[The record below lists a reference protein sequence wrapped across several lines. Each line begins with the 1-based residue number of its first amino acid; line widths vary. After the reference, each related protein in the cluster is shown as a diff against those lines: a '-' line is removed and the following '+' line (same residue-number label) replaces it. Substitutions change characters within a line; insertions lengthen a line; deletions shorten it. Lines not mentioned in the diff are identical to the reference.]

1 MVQIT
6 SLDNR
11 ASTAQSEQEQHSFP
25 PLGPEIKV
33 LMIWPRF
40 PASFWSFAKI
50 MEILPKRAIHPP
62 LGLLTVAA
70 LCPKTWE
77 LRLIDRSVEDLRE
90 SDLEWADLV
99 MVSGM
104 HVQKHDIHG
113 LLRRARALGKRTMI
127 GGPYASSEPQ
137 VLARL
142 ADHVVVGEPDEVFD
156 EIAADLERGTARS
169 MYVISEKPDV
179 SKTSAPRFDLLK
191 IQKYASMAVQFSR
204 GCPFQCEFCDIITI
218 YGRKP
223 RTKAPAQLLAELD
236 KLYELGWRD
245 QVFIVDDNF
254 IGNHKRALELA
265 HSLGEWQDRHERPFF
280 FYTEASMDLAQRPE
294 LIEAMVKAN
303 FFYVFVGIESPSKD
317 SLSEA
322 RKFQNLR
329 RDPLECIRT
338 IQNGGL
344 WVTGGFIVGFDSDSE
359 TIFEHQ
365 REFIEQAAIPWAMA
379 GFLQAPPTTP
389 LYERMRKEGRLLENS
404 GATSNFSPPN
414 FRTRLPLS
422 FLLQGYRNTLAA
434 LYSPAGYFNRCL
446 NALSHWGTRPE
457 QTGKAQYPLG
467 RMAATALRSIFK
479 QGILASYRDSY
490 WKFLFQV
497 LRRWWG
503 SPVKL
508 RMGIAFLFSAHHFIN
523 YATSV
528 TDELEAEL
536 QRIAEP
542 SGEPQESLPAPAWQA
557 AAAPAG
563 AAGALNWASSKARTQ
578 LERCHA
584 RWSQGSLYLF

>member
-6 SLDNR
+6 STGKSPR
-11 ASTAQSEQEQHSFP
+11 TRQSASGDAPRGFP
-25 PLGPEIKV
+25 PLGRAIQV

-50 MEILPKRAIHPP
+50 MEILPKKAIHPP

-70 LCPKTWE
+70 LCPKSWE
-77 LRLIDRSVEDLRE
+77 LRLIDRTVEDLQE

-99 MVSGM
+99 MLSGM
-104 HVQKHDIHG
+104 HVQKDDIHA

-127 GGPYASSEPQ
+127 GGPYASSEPE
-137 VLARL
+137 VLTRL
-142 ADHVVVGEPDEVFD
+142 ADHVVVGEPDEVFA
-156 EIAADLERGTARS
+156 EIAADLERGTARP
-169 MYVISEKPDV
+169 MYVITEKPDV
-179 SKTSAPRFDLLK
+179 GKTPVPRFDLLK
-191 IQKYASMAVQFSR
+191 IKKYASMAVQFSR

-236 KLYELGWRD
+236 RLHELGWRD
-245 QVFIVDDNF
+245 QVFVVDDNF

-265 HSLGEWQDRHERPFF
+265 KSLEDWQHRHQRPFF

-322 RKFQNLR
+322 KKFQNLR

-344 WVTGGFIVGFDSDSE
+344 WVTGGFIIGFDSDSE
-359 TIFEHQ
+359 TIFDDQ

-389 LYERMRKEGRLLENS
+389 LYERMRKEGRLVENFT
-404 GATSNFSPPN
+404 ATSNFSPPN
-414 FRTRLPLS
+414 FRTKLPLP
-422 FLLQGYRNTLAA
+422 FLLQGYRDTLAA
-434 LYSPAGYFNRCL
+434 LYSPSGYFNRCL
-446 NALSHWGTRPE
+446 NSLSQWTTRRE
-457 QTGKAQYPLG
+457 QTAKAQYPLG
-467 RMAATALRSIFK
+467 RMIATALRSILK
-479 QGILASYRDSY
+479 QGILASYRDGY
-490 WKFLFQV
+490 WRFLFQV
-497 LRRWWG
+497 LRRCWQ
-503 SPVKL
+503 SPAKL
-508 RMGIAFLFSAHHFIN
+508 RMGIMLLFSAHHFIN
-523 YATSV
+523 YAKSV
-528 TDELEAEL
+528 AEELDAEL
-536 QRIAEP
+536 RRITPASEVR
-542 SGEPQESLPAPAWQA
+542 ESLPISAWQA
-557 AAAPAG
+557 ADLGGSAPAANVG
-563 AAGALNWASSKARTQ
+563 LSN
-578 LERCHA
+578 
-584 RWSQGSLYLF
+584 

>member
-6 SLDNR
+6 SAGKS
-11 ASTAQSEQEQHSFP
+11 ASTRQSGSDVASRKLP

-50 MEILPKRAIHPP
+50 MEILPKKAIHPP

-70 LCPKTWE
+70 LCPKSWE
-77 LRLIDRSVEDLRE
+77 LRLIDRTVEDLQE

-104 HVQKHDIHG
+104 HVQKDDIHA
-113 LLRRARALGKRTMI
+113 LLRRAHALGKRTMI
-127 GGPYASSEPQ
+127 GGPYASSEPE

-142 ADHVVVGEPDEVFD
+142 ADHVVVGEPDEVFA
-156 EIAADLERGTARS
+156 EIAADLERGTARA
-169 MYVISEKPDV
+169 MYVITEKPDV
-179 SKTSAPRFDLLK
+179 SKTPVPRFDLLK
-191 IQKYASMAVQFSR
+191 IKKYASMAVQFSR

-223 RTKAPAQLLAELD
+223 RTKPPAQLLAELD
-236 KLYELGWRD
+236 RLYELGWRD
-245 QVFIVDDNF
+245 QVFVVDDNF

-265 HSLGEWQDRHERPFF
+265 KSLEDWQHRHQRPFF

-294 LIEAMVKAN
+294 LIEVMVKAN

-322 RKFQNLR
+322 KKFQNLR

-359 TIFEHQ
+359 TIFDDQ

-389 LYERMRKEGRLLENS
+389 LYERMRKEGRLVENFT
-404 GATSNFSPPN
+404 ATSNFSPPN
-414 FRTRLPLS
+414 FRTKLPLP
-422 FLLQGYRNTLAA
+422 FLLQGYRDTLAA

-446 NALSHWGTRPE
+446 NSLSQWTTRPE
-457 QTGKAQYPLG
+457 QTAKAQYPIG
-467 RMAATALRSIFK
+467 RMIATALRSIFK
-479 QGILASYRDSY
+479 QGILASYRDGY
-490 WKFLFQV
+490 WRFLFQV
-497 LRRWWG
+497 LRRCRQ
-503 SPVKL
+503 SPAKL
-508 RMGIAFLFSAHHFIN
+508 RMGIMLLFSAHHFIN
-523 YATSV
+523 YAKSV
-528 TDELEAEL
+528 AEELEGEL
-536 QRIAEP
+536 RRITPASEVR
-542 SGEPQESLPAPAWQA
+542 ENLPISAWQA
-557 AAAPAG
+557 AELG
-563 AAGALNWASSKARTQ
+563 G
-578 LERCHA
+578 
-584 RWSQGSLYLF
+584 

>member
-1 MVQIT
+1 MAHTHPQ
-6 SLDNR
+6 NR
-11 ASTAQSEQEQHSFP
+11 FGNSQSNASQLREFP
-25 PLGPEIKV
+25 PLGTDIKV
-33 LMIWPRF
+33 LLIWPRF

-50 MEILPKRAIHPP
+50 MEILPKKAIHPP

-70 LCPKTWE
+70 LCPKSWE
-77 LRLIDRSVEDLRE
+77 LRLIDRAVEDLEE

-104 HVQKHDIHG
+104 HVQRDDIHA
-113 LLRRARALGKRTMI
+113 LLRRARALGKRTMV
-127 GGPYASSEPQ
+127 GGPYASSEPE
-137 VLARL
+137 VLGHL

-156 EIAADLERGTARS
+156 EIAADLERGTARA

-179 SKTSAPRFDLLK
+179 SKTPVPRFDLLK
-191 IQKYASMAVQFSR
+191 INKYASMAVQFSR

-236 KLYELGWRD
+236 RLYELGWRD

-254 IGNHKRALELA
+254 IGNHKRALQLT
-265 HSLGEWQDRHERPFF
+265 HSLGEWQNRHQRPFF

-317 SLSEA
+317 SLSEVK
-322 RKFQNLR
+322 KFQNLR

-359 TIFEHQ
+359 TIFDDQ
-365 REFIEQAAIPWAMA
+365 RQFIEQAAIPWAMA

-389 LYERMRKEGRLLENS
+389 LYERMRKEGRLLDS

-414 FRTRLPLS
+414 FRTRLPLP
-422 FLLQGYRNTLAA
+422 FLLQGYRETLSA
-434 LYSPAGYFNRCL
+434 LYSPSGYFNRCL
-446 NALSHWGTRPE
+446 NSLSHWTTRPE
-457 QTGKAQYPLG
+457 QAAKAQYPFK
-467 RMAATALRSIFK
+467 RMAATALRSILK
-479 QGILASYRDSY
+479 QGVLASYRGEY
-490 WKFLFQV
+490 WRFLFQV
-497 LRRWWG
+497 LRRCRR
-503 SPVKL
+503 SPAKL
-508 RMGIAFLFSAHHFIN
+508 RMGITLLFSAHHFIN
-523 YATSV
+523 YAQSV

-536 QRIAEP
+536 RRVSEP
-542 SGEPQESLPAPAWQA
+542 SGAVRASVMVSAWQGA
-557 AAAPAG
+557 ELAGAAPACSV
-563 AAGALNWASSKARTQ
+563 ATD
-578 LERCHA
+578 
-584 RWSQGSLYLF
+584 